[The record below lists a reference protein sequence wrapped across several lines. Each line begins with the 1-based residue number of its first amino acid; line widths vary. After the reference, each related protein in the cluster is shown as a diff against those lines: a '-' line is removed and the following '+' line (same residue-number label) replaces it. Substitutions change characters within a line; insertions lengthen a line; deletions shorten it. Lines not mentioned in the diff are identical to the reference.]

1 MARLA
6 TVVIHLLTIVSIQR
20 TLADLQVCNG
30 KNIFILDINTFSE
43 EADFPTCKL
52 NEVRKRPKLIIPLM
66 AGRRNHLHMPPCLNT

>member
-6 TVVIHLLTIVSIQR
+6 VAVIQLLALVSIQK

-30 KNIFILDINTFSE
+30 KKIFILDINTFAE

-52 NEVRKRPKLIIPLM
+52 DKVRKRP
-66 AGRRNHLHMPPCLNT
+66 RSSSR